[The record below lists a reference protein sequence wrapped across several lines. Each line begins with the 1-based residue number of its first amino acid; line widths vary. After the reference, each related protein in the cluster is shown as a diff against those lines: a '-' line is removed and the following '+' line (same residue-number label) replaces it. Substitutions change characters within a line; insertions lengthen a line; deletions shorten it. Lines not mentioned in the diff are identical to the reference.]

1 MPTIH
6 IRKQMKQWLEKSL
19 ASKKVSSIET
29 QFWMKDA
36 EKKVHANIDDA
47 ICDEI
52 VAIWRSTSYELEFCT
67 FVY

>member
-1 MPTIH
+1 MTGKIVSQQ
-6 IRKQMKQWLEKSL
+6 KKWAL
-19 ASKKVSSIET
+19 SKPSFEWKM
-29 QFWMKDA
+29 QK
-36 EKKVHANIDDA
+36 KKVHANIDDA